1 MAATEINN
9 SIRRRKCG
17 TAFALSRRHDKPTI
31 LQKRRLLYLTA
42 LRESMPGCRQSLST
56 QRPQ

>member
-9 SIRRRKCG
+9 SITRRKCG
-17 TAFALSRRHDKPTI
+17 TTFALSLRTDEPTI
-31 LQKRRLLYLTA
+31 LQKRRLLYFTA
-42 LRESMPGCRQSLST
+42 LRERMPGCRQSLST